1 MAITQTKETPKPK
14 GKAGRPRKEIDFK
27 IFEGLCFIQ
36 CTKSEICSA
45 LGVDN
50 NTLDRRLKEH
60 YNADFSNVYK
70 KYSENGKISLRRIL
84 HEHAKKNPA
93 TAIFLSKNLLGYK
106 DQPEVTSGQVDGIIL
121 IDPDEP
127 KKENNKEKE

>member
-1 MAITQTKETPKPK
+1 MLEIVEKQK

-27 IFEGLCFIQ
+27 IFENLCFLQ

-45 LGVDN
+45 LGIDN

-60 YNADFSNVYK
+60 YKTDFSNVYK

-93 TAIFLSKNLLGYK
+93 PAIFLSKNLLGYR
-106 DQPEVTSGQVDGIIL
+106 DQPEATAEKVDGIIL

-127 KKENNKEKE
+127 KAQKENKE

>member
-1 MAITQTKETPKPK
+1 MPEPR
-14 GKAGRPRKEIDFK
+14 KAGRPRKEINFKDF
-27 IFEGLCFIQ
+27 ENLCFMQ
-36 CTKSEICSA
+36 CTKSEILSF
-45 LGVDN
+45 LGIDN

-60 YNADFSNVYK
+60 YKTDFSTVYK
-70 KYSENGKISLRRIL
+70 KFSENGKISLRRIL
-84 HEHAKKNPA
+84 LRHAEKNPA

>member
-1 MAITQTKETPKPK
+1 MPKTTPKPK

-60 YNADFSNVYK
+60 YKDDFSNIYK

-93 TAIFLSKNLLGYK
+93 TAIFLSKNLLGYR
-106 DQPEVTSGQVDGIIL
+106 DQPEVSSETVEQVTFL
-121 IDPDEP
+121 AP
-127 KKENNKEKE
+127 KETDVKS

>member
-1 MAITQTKETPKPK
+1 MLEILEKPK
-14 GKAGRPRKEIDFK
+14 RKGGRPRKEIDYK
-27 IFEGLCFIQ
+27 IFENLCFLQ

-60 YNADFSNVYK
+60 YKDDFSNIYK

-93 TAIFLSKNLLGYK
+93 TAIFLSKNLLGYR
-106 DQPEVTSGQVDGIIL
+106 DQPEVSSETVEQVTFL
-121 IDPDEP
+121 AP
-127 KKENNKEKE
+127 KEADVKS

>member
-1 MAITQTKETPKPK
+1 MPNEPR
-14 GKAGRPRKEIDFK
+14 KAGRPRKEIDFK

-45 LGVDN
+45 LGMDN
-50 NTLDRRLKEH
+50 NTLDRRLEEH
-60 YNADFSNVYK
+60 YKDDFSNIYK

-84 HEHAKKNPA
+84 HNHAKKNPA

>member
-1 MAITQTKETPKPK
+1 MLEILEKPK
-14 GKAGRPRKEIDFK
+14 RKAGRPRKEIDFK
-27 IFEGLCFIQ
+27 IFENLCFLQ

-60 YNADFSNVYK
+60 YKDDFSNIYK

-93 TAIFLSKNLLGYK
+93 TAIFLSKNLLGYR
-106 DQPEVTSGQVDGIIL
+106 DQPEATAEKVDGIIL

-127 KKENNKEKE
+127 KAQKENKE

>member
-1 MAITQTKETPKPK
+1 MPKTTPKPK
-14 GKAGRPRKEIDFK
+14 GKAGRPRKEIDYK
-27 IFEGLCFIQ
+27 IFENLCFLQ

-60 YNADFSNVYK
+60 YKDDFSNIYK

-93 TAIFLSKNLLGYK
+93 TAIFLAKNLLGMR
-106 DQPEVTSGQVDGIIL
+106 DQPEVTAQQVDGIIL
-121 IDPDEP
+121 IDPDEQ
-127 KKENNKEKE
+127 KEKQKENKG

>member
-1 MAITQTKETPKPK
+1 MATTQTKETTKPK
-14 GKAGRPRKEIDFK
+14 GKAGRPRKEIDYK
-27 IFEGLCFIQ
+27 IFENLCFLQ

-60 YNADFSNVYK
+60 YKDDFSNIYK

-93 TAIFLSKNLLGYK
+93 TAIFLSKNLLGYR
-106 DQPEVTSGQVDGIIL
+106 DQPEATAEKVDGIIL

-127 KKENNKEKE
+127 KAQKENKE

>member
-1 MAITQTKETPKPK
+1 MPKTTPKPK
-14 GKAGRPRKEIDFK
+14 GKAGRPRKEIDYK
-27 IFEGLCFIQ
+27 IFENLCFLQ

-60 YNADFSNVYK
+60 YKDDFSNIYK

-93 TAIFLSKNLLGYK
+93 TAIFLSKNLLGYR
-106 DQPEVTSGQVDGIIL
+106 DQPEATAEKVDGIIL

-127 KKENNKEKE
+127 KAQKENKE

>member
-93 TAIFLSKNLLGYK
+93 TAIFLSKNLLGYR
-106 DQPEVTSGQVDGIIL
+106 DQPEVSSETVEQVTFL
-121 IDPDEP
+121 AP
-127 KKENNKEKE
+127 KETDVKS

>member
-1 MAITQTKETPKPK
+1 MPEILQIRK
-14 GKAGRPRKEIDFK
+14 KAGRPRKEIDFK

-45 LGVDN
+45 LGMDN
-50 NTLDRRLKEH
+50 NTLDRRLEEH
-60 YNADFSNVYK
+60 YKDDFSNIYK

-84 HEHAKKNPA
+84 HNHAKKNPA

>member
-1 MAITQTKETPKPK
+1 MLEILEKPK
-14 GKAGRPRKEIDFK
+14 RKAGRPRKEIDYK
-27 IFEGLCFIQ
+27 IFENLCFLQ

-45 LGVDN
+45 LGVGN

-60 YNADFSNVYK
+60 YKDDFSNIYK

-93 TAIFLSKNLLGYK
+93 TAIFLSKNLLGYR
-106 DQPEVTSGQVDGIIL
+106 DQPEATAEKVDGIIL

-127 KKENNKEKE
+127 KAQKENKE

>member
-1 MAITQTKETPKPK
+1 MLEIVEKQK

-27 IFEGLCFIQ
+27 IFENLCFLQ

-45 LGVDN
+45 LGIDN

-60 YNADFSNVYK
+60 YKTDFSNVYK

-93 TAIFLSKNLLGYK
+93 TAIFLSKNLLGYR
-106 DQPEVTSGQVDGIIL
+106 DQPEATAEKVDGIIL
-121 IDPDEP
+121 IDPDEQ
-127 KKENNKEKE
+127 KEKQKENKE

>member
-1 MAITQTKETPKPK
+1 MLEILEKPK
-14 GKAGRPRKEIDFK
+14 RKGGRPRKEIDYK
-27 IFEGLCFIQ
+27 IFENLCFLQ

-60 YNADFSNVYK
+60 YKDDFSNIYK

-93 TAIFLSKNLLGYK
+93 TAIFLSKNLLGYR
-106 DQPEVTSGQVDGIIL
+106 DQPEVSSETVEQVTFL
-121 IDPDEP
+121 AP
-127 KKENNKEKE
+127 KETDVKS

>member
-1 MAITQTKETPKPK
+1 MPKTTPKPK
-14 GKAGRPRKEIDFK
+14 GKAGRPRKEIDYK
-27 IFEGLCFIQ
+27 IFENLCFLQ

-60 YNADFSNVYK
+60 YKDDFSNIYK

-93 TAIFLSKNLLGYK
+93 TAIFLSKNLLGYR
-106 DQPEVTSGQVDGIIL
+106 DQPEVSSETVEQVTFL
-121 IDPDEP
+121 AP
-127 KKENNKEKE
+127 KETDVKS

>member
-1 MAITQTKETPKPK
+1 MLEILEKPK
-14 GKAGRPRKEIDFK
+14 GKAGRPRKEIDYK
-27 IFEGLCFIQ
+27 IFENLCFLQ

-70 KYSENGKISLRRIL
+70 KYSENGKISLRRTL
-84 HEHAKKNPA
+84 HDHAKKNPA
-93 TAIFLSKNLLGYK
+93 TAIFLAKNLLGMR
-106 DQPEVTSGQVDGIIL
+106 DQPEVTAQQVDGIIL
-121 IDPDEP
+121 IDPDEQ
-127 KKENNKEKE
+127 KEKQKENKE